1 MDARPLDVAVL
12 GGGIGG
18 LTAALALF
26 RRGLNAQVY
35 EQAHEFVEVGA
46 GVSLGPNALRLL
58 DRLGLAGEI
67 DGIAARPSGYEM
79 RRGRDGKVIFET
91 HSSGPLQRMRS
102 VTLHRGH
109 LLKVLEQALPVERLH
124 PNRRGMRVEDLG
136 DRARVCFQD
145 GSTVDADVVVGAD
158 GIHSVVRSMFYDDA
172 PVFSGTIAYRGLIPM
187 ERLPGLSGEREHFTF
202 WFAPRQHFLT
212 FPVARGSL
220 MNMVAFVP
228 ADGWS
233 EESWTAPGDVGDLLR
248 HYDDWEPRVPEVIRG
263 LDRTMR
269 WGLYDREP
277 LPAWSFGRVT
287 LLGDAAHA
295 MLPHQGQGAVQ
306 SIEDAVV
313 LARCLEHAEPETVGP
328 WLDLYQRVRQPR
340 TERVQAASRLTGEI
354 YGLDDADEQE
364 RLAPTAVASRGEWL
378 WNYDADA
385 AFEEALASSTLR
397 ARAE

>member
-1 MDARPLDVAVL
+1 MTTRPLDVAVL

-18 LTAALALF
+18 LIAALALL
-26 RRGLNAQVY
+26 RRGVNVQVY
-35 EQAHEFVEVGA
+35 EQAREFVEVGA
-46 GVSLGPNALRLL
+46 GVALGPNALRLL
-58 DRLGLAGEI
+58 DRLGLETEI
-67 DGIAARPSGYEM
+67 DAIAARPTGYEM

-91 HSSGPLQRMRS
+91 HSSGPLQTMKS

-109 LLKVLEQALPVERLH
+109 LLKALEQALPANRLH
-124 PNRRGMRVEDLG
+124 PGRRGRHVEDRG
-136 DRARVCFQD
+136 DRARVSFHD

-172 PVFSGTIAYRGLIPM
+172 PVFSGTVAYRGLIPM
-187 ERLPGLSGEREHFTF
+187 DRLRGLSGEREHFTF

-228 ADGWS
+228 EAGWS
-233 EESWTAPGDVGDLLR
+233 EESWTAPGDVGELLR
-248 HYDDWEPRVPEVIRG
+248 RYEDWEPRVREVIRG

-277 LPAWSFGRVT
+277 LPIWSFGRVT

-313 LARCLEHAEPETVGP
+313 LARCLERAEPDTVGA
-328 WLDLYQRVRQPR
+328 WLDLYQHVRQPR
-340 TERVQAASRLTGEI
+340 TERVQATSRLTGEI
-354 YGLDDADEQE
+354 YRLADADEQE
-364 RLAPTAVASRGEWL
+364 RRAPSALANRGEWL

-385 AFEEALASSTLR
+385 AFEGALAASPLS
-397 ARAE
+397 ARAI

>member
-1 MDARPLDVAVL
+1 MATKPLDVAVL

-18 LTAALALF
+18 LTAALALW
-26 RRGLNAQVY
+26 RRGLNVQVY

-58 DRLGLAGEI
+58 DRLGLQSDI
-67 DGIAARPSGYEM
+67 DAIAARPSGYEM
-79 RRGRDGKVIFET
+79 RRGGDGKVIFET
-91 HSSGPLQRMRS
+91 HSSGPLQKLKS

-109 LLKVLEQALPVERLH
+109 LLKTLAQAIPGERLH
-124 PNRRGMRVEDLG
+124 PNRRGTHVEDLG
-136 DRARVCFQD
+136 DRAQVFFDD

-172 PVFSGTIAYRGLIPM
+172 PVFSGAVAYRGLIAM
-187 ERLPGLSGEREHFTF
+187 DRLHGLSGEREHFTF

-228 ADGWS
+228 DDGWS

-248 HYDDWEPRVPEVIRG
+248 HYEGWEPPVREVIRG

-313 LARCLEHAEPETVGP
+313 LARCLEHAEPDTVGA
-328 WLDLYQRVRQPR
+328 WLDLYQRMRQPR

-354 YGLDDADEQE
+354 YGLADADEQE
-364 RLAPTAVASRGEWL
+364 RRAPSAVTGRGEWL

-385 AFEEALASSTLR
+385 AFDQALASSPLS
-397 ARAE
+397 ARAV